1 MWFNGDYLVHYG
13 ITGQKWGVR
22 RFQNLDRTRTEEG
35 KLRYRE
41 SRNQEFIKTE
51 REISRSTSNRYSP
64 FRKKPID
71 IDAVKAR
78 GNLSDKE
85 ATKCVYLARRI
96 FNRASA
102 FEPQITRDVV
112 SAVAKSGGE
121 MFGLENRLKQP
132 TSLAAKIG
140 QEANENN
147 TSFEKASESIKDAIR
162 YTSISNE
169 RDFSKSY
176 ETIKAELKKAGYS
189 EVRCRNYFDLYRQGK
204 AQHKSIQS
212 IFSDDRGNKFE
223 LQFQTPSSQAAK
235 ELKTPIYEA
244 RRVSGLSE
252 TRKVEL
258 ELQMHDL
265 AERVSDPNGVFDIKS
280 HG

>member
-1 MWFNGDYLVHYG
+1 MLYNDSYLLHYG

-41 SRNQEFIKTE
+41 SLGKEFEKAE
-51 REISRSTSNRYSP
+51 REVREKTSNRYSP
-64 FRKKPID
+64 FKKKPID
-71 IDAVKAR
+71 LDVVKAR
-78 GNLSDKE
+78 GNLSQKE
-85 ATKCVYLARRI
+85 AIKCVSFANKI
-96 FNRASA
+96 FERASA
-102 FEPQITRDVV
+102 DEPQITRDVV
-112 SAVAKSGGE
+112 SAVSRSGGE

-147 TSFEKASESIKDAIR
+147 VSFSKAADSIKDAIR
-162 YTSISNE
+162 YTSVSND
-169 RDFSKSY
+169 RDFTKNY
-176 ETIKAELKKAGYS
+176 EFVKNELKKAGYS
-189 EVRCRNYFDLYRQGK
+189 EVRCRNYFESYRQGK
-204 AQHKSIQS
+204 AQHKSVQC
-212 IFSDDRGNKFE
+212 IFEDDRGNKFE

-244 RRVSGLSE
+244 RRISGLGE
-252 TRKVEL
+252 TRKAQL

-265 AERVSDPNGVFDIKS
+265 AERVSDPKDVFNIKS